1 MGIYK
6 DCDIRGIYGQELDE
20 STAFK
25 IGRAIGSLVLGRRIV
40 VGGDVRQS
48 TPSLKENLMK
58 GLMNSGVSI
67 VDIGMVPTPVF
78 YFAKN
83 FLKADGGVMVT
94 ASHNPAIFNGFK
106 IILGCMPIT
115 KEDIE
120 QIQELVETN
129 DFTVGVG
136 EKEEV
141 DVYQAY
147 KVHIKK
153 LLGHEGKLKVVIDAG
168 NGAVSKLAPELF
180 RSFGY
185 DVKELFCQF
194 DGRFPN
200 REPNPAVYKNLVKL
214 QQSVVE
220 TEADIGI
227 GFDGD
232 GDRVVFVDLKG
243 QIVTSE
249 ESFVIFIREYLKSE
263 PSPVVYD
270 IKSSSIV
277 EKEVCRYRS
286 QPIMERSGH
295 AFIKK
300 AFLEHSAVLAGE
312 VSGHFFFKE
321 LGCDD
326 GIYAALKMCEI
337 LTKSKKD
344 LVALTEGIEKTI
356 MTPDIR
362 ITYPWEK
369 QRDLLVKVESLKYKY
384 PISTLDGIRVQFPYG
399 WALIRQSVTEPCVT
413 IRFEADH
420 EENMLSIKKEFLAC
434 VPELYGLHE
443 MLKY

>member
-6 DCDIRGIYGQELDE
+6 DCDIRGVYGQDLNE
-20 STAFK
+20 STAYK
-25 IGRAIGSLVLGRRIV
+25 IGRAVGSLMHGKRVV

-48 TPSLKENLMK
+48 TPSLKENLME
-58 GLMNSGVSI
+58 GLMASGASL

-78 YFAKN
+78 YFARD
-83 FLKADGGVMVT
+83 FLKADGGIMVT

-106 IILGCMPIT
+106 IALGSMPIT

-120 QIQELVETN
+120 QIKTLADSNGFVIG
-129 DFTVGVG
+129 FG
-136 EKEEV
+136 EKEAV
-141 DVYQAY
+141 DVYQDY
-147 KVHIKK
+147 KDHIRK
-153 LLGHEGKLKVVIDAG
+153 LLGHKGALKVVIDAG

-185 DVKELFCQF
+185 AVNELFCHF

-200 REPNPAVYKNLVKL
+200 REPNPAQYNNLIRL
-214 QQSVVE
+214 QQVVIE
-220 TEADIGI
+220 NDADIGI

-232 GDRVVFVDLKG
+232 GDRVVFIDHKG

-249 ESFVIFIREYLKSE
+249 ESFIIFIRDYLKNE
-263 PSPVVYD
+263 PSTVVYD
-270 IKSSSIV
+270 IKSSSII
-277 EKEVCRYRS
+277 EKEVRKYRS

-300 AFLEHSAVLAGE
+300 SFLDQHAALAGE

-337 LTKSKKD
+337 LTKSKKN
-344 LVALTEGIEKTI
+344 LVEITEGIEKTI

-362 ITYPWEK
+362 IPYPWEK